1 MAYNIYRDLGCSQED
16 HLPNCGHFGYTGE
29 YLSRHAEGCPTLK
42 DQPCNCNPNARM
54 MVEKTKL
61 NELGLARM
69 KSLIVDGLDMVLLA
83 KSAEH
88 PKVKDMYFGLAFAYY
103 GAANDMYS
111 TLPELSDFIYDENF
125 TKLRIAIRD
134 SHVFP

>member
-1 MAYNIYRDLGCSQED
+1 VSDTQGSAVQLQPECPYDGGKDKTQRTWLGTDE
-16 HLPNCGHFGYTGE
+16 
-29 YLSRHAEGCPTLK
+29 
-42 DQPCNCNPNARM
+42 
-54 MVEKTKL
+54 
-61 NELGLARM
+61 
-69 KSLIVDGLDMVLLA
+69 
-83 KSAEH
+83 SAEH